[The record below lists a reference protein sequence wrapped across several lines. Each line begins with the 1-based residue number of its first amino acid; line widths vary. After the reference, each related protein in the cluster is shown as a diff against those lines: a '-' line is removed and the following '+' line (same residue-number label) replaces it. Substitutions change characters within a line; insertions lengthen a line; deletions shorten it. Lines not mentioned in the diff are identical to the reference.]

1 MPGTEALKIPLQ
13 VGEIPLPGTPDS
25 NGRATP
31 ERKISSLP
39 EVGTVVIQVLVA
51 ALKVVVAQ
59 VALGLKVIIALGTV
73 TENALEVMV
82 EQLKLIVAPL
92 RGIPLAVK
100 FALNQM
106 ESPAGIGVPLK
117 FD

>member
-1 MPGTEALKIPLQ
+1 MPPRVTGLIP
-13 VGEIPLPGTPDS
+13 PAKPDGS
-25 NGRATP
+25 GRAKP
-31 ERKISSLP
+31 VRKISSLP
-39 EVGTVVIQVLVA
+39 EIGTVVTHMPLVN
-51 ALKVVVAQ
+51 VVVAQ